1 MERDAFKVGHEEF
14 DPLAAELAK
23 IPKERQPQV
32 RRDAAIFVAG
42 MEAAARVALGI
53 QPATQQALSG

>member
-1 MERDAFKVGHEEF
+1 MERNTSKAGRREF

-32 RRDAAIFVAG
+32 RRDAAIFIAG
-42 MEAAARVALGI
+42 MEAATRVAQGI
-53 QPATQQALSG
+53 QSTAQARPG

>member
-1 MERDAFKVGHEEF
+1 MERDSVRLGREDF

-23 IPKERQPQV
+23 IPKECQPQV

>member
-1 MERDAFKVGHEEF
+1 MELDFIRIGREEF

-23 IPKERQPQV
+23 IPRERQPQV

-53 QPATQQALSG
+53 QHAAQQALSG